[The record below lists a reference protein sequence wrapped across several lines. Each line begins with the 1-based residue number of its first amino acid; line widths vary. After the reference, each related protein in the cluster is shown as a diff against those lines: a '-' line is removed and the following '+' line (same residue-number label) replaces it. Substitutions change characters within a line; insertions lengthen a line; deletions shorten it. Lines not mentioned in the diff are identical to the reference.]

1 MTRVREEERKRD
13 RQILQEEERLR
24 KAIKDVRFERNKE
37 NEKMEIQIRP
47 ELKRMREVET
57 QQKRAGKKQIW
68 VEGAFERERESNGS
82 F

>member
-37 NEKMEIQIRP
+37 NEKMEI
-47 ELKRMREVET
+47 
-57 QQKRAGKKQIW
+57 
-68 VEGAFERERESNGS
+68 
-82 F
+82 